1 MKTVKLG
8 NTDIEISPVGLGC
21 MGFTHAYGK
30 PIEKQEA
37 VKIIRKAYDLGY
49 TFFDTAQRYTGVYPD
64 GTIAYNEEVVGEA
77 LKDIRHKVVIATKCG
92 ITMIDGKRTL
102 DARPETIKRTL
113 NESLKRLQT
122 DYVDLY
128 YLHSIDP
135 NTQIETVAKTMKELY
150 LEGKIKAWGI
160 SQVDEETL
168 RRAHKVFPVS
178 AIQNRYSMM
187 ARDEEKIFDTCKELG
202 VTFVAFSPMANGFLT
217 GTYHGEKIKEDK
229 SDFRNLMPQ
238 FTKDGYEESKELL
251 SYLQQLAD
259 EKHAT
264 MGQISLAWMENKDID
279 IVPIPGSR
287 KLERLK
293 ENFDSCKIELTKDEV
308 NKIDD
313 VLNKM
318 KIGPVY
324 LGAKNKS
331 KK

>member
-217 GTYHGEKIKEDK
+217 GTYHGEKIKEDQ

-251 SYLQQLAD
+251 S
-259 EKHAT
+259 T
-264 MGQISLAWMENKDID
+264 T
-279 IVPIPGSR
+279 
-287 KLERLK
+287 
-293 ENFDSCKIELTKDEV
+293 C
-308 NKIDD
+308 
-313 VLNKM
+313 VLNFATN
-318 KIGPVY
+318 ISAVSSSTAPTSCTGVCGCSSSFTSLPQPVTTNIITPITKHNNVFFINSSNSY
-324 LGAKNKS
+324 
-331 KK
+331 

>member
-37 VKIIRKAYDLGY
+37 VKIIRKAYEYDLGY
-49 TFFDTAQRYTGVYPD
+49 TFFDTVQRYTGVYPD

-187 ARDEEKIFDTCKELG
+187 ARDEEKILIL
-202 VTFVAFSPMANGFLT
+202 V
-217 GTYHGEKIKEDK
+217 
-229 SDFRNLMPQ
+229 
-238 FTKDGYEESKELL
+238 
-251 SYLQQLAD
+251 
-259 EKHAT
+259 
-264 MGQISLAWMENKDID
+264 
-279 IVPIPGSR
+279 
-287 KLERLK
+287 
-293 ENFDSCKIELTKDEV
+293 
-308 NKIDD
+308 
-313 VLNKM
+313 
-318 KIGPVY
+318 
-324 LGAKNKS
+324 KN
-331 KK
+331 

>member
-37 VKIIRKAYDLGY
+37 VKIILKAYDLGY

-135 NTQIETVAKTMKELY
+135 NT
-150 LEGKIKAWGI
+150 
-160 SQVDEETL
+160 
-168 RRAHKVFPVS
+168 
-178 AIQNRYSMM
+178 
-187 ARDEEKIFDTCKELG
+187 
-202 VTFVAFSPMANGFLT
+202 
-217 GTYHGEKIKEDK
+217 
-229 SDFRNLMPQ
+229 
-238 FTKDGYEESKELL
+238 
-251 SYLQQLAD
+251 
-259 EKHAT
+259 
-264 MGQISLAWMENKDID
+264 
-279 IVPIPGSR
+279 
-287 KLERLK
+287 
-293 ENFDSCKIELTKDEV
+293 
-308 NKIDD
+308 
-313 VLNKM
+313 
-318 KIGPVY
+318 
-324 LGAKNKS
+324 
-331 KK
+331 

>member
-1 MKTVKLG
+1 
-8 NTDIEISPVGLGC
+8 
-21 MGFTHAYGK
+21 
-30 PIEKQEA
+30 
-37 VKIIRKAYDLGY
+37 
-49 TFFDTAQRYTGVYPD
+49 
-64 GTIAYNEEVVGEA
+64 
-77 LKDIRHKVVIATKCG
+77 
-92 ITMIDGKRTL
+92 MIDGKRTL

-178 AIQNRYSMM
+178 AIRNRYSMM

-217 GTYHGEKIKEDK
+217 GTYHGEKIKEDQ

-251 SYLQQLAD
+251 S
-259 EKHAT
+259 T
-264 MGQISLAWMENKDID
+264 TC
-279 IVPIPGSR
+279 R
-287 KLERLK
+287 
-293 ENFDSCKIELTKDEV
+293 
-308 NKIDD
+308 
-313 VLNKM
+313 
-318 KIGPVY
+318 
-324 LGAKNKS
+324 
-331 KK
+331 